1 MAVKIDIK
9 HSNVAGVV
17 PTTSSI
23 NLNEIAFNTAD
34 GKAYFKRY
42 SNTGSIAEFI
52 ATPHSGSFVLFGS
65 QTITG
70 SLTVLSGSSSVMGT
84 KTYEPLVVEK
94 SGDLKLGVYTTVNNF
109 TSGGAA
115 IALGYNNI
123 TASSNFINYY
133 YPGFEMQMVGNI
145 TESQNRLRFNY
156 LQRNTTG
163 VVVASSQELLNIYPD
178 ARVTLAPTA
187 VGAVPR
193 LIIGATSSIYNLDVS
208 GSANISNGLTVTGSM
223 LIADTANSNTNFIGG
238 LATFQSNTVNNVRV
252 LYTNA
257 SKPAAGGPTFILA
270 APNFQIPLIQ
280 ADNTPSSSTYSPGF
294 EIQEWLENT
303 ETDTRLRINYVRI
316 KTDGTYLQN
325 SGHEDLISIFPSGRI
340 RINPTGSR
348 PWGGGGGL
356 YEAGLSIGT
365 NASSSTLEVSGS
377 TNINGSLT
385 VTGSTTIT
393 DVLVLPFQNPLPS
406 NKPTSSI
413 ALSGSGGTFEGMYV
427 YNGTS
432 WIKV

>member
-1 MAVKIDIK
+1 
-9 HSNVAGVV
+9 
-17 PTTSSI
+17 
-23 NLNEIAFNTAD
+23 
-34 GKAYFKRY
+34 
-42 SNTGSIAEFI
+42 
-52 ATPHSGSFVLFGS
+52 
-65 QTITG
+65 
-70 SLTVLSGSSSVMGT
+70 MGT
-84 KTYEPLVVEK
+84 TTYEPLVVEK

-238 LATFQSNTVNNVRV
+238 LATFESNTVNNIRV
-252 LYTNA
+252 IYTNNT
-257 SKPAAGGPTFILA
+257 KPAAGGPTFILA